1 MLYRLFMDHKTYS
14 SAKPIPIPSA
24 QETGEARNRS
34 SNLIVGSIQSDWDV
48 VAQYHK
54 AFPSSWVKN
63 PEGTSQVADKE
74 GATEVKERE

>member
-1 MLYRLFMDHKTYS
+1 MDHKTYS
-14 SAKPIPIPSA
+14 SANPIPIPSA

-48 VAQYHK
+48 VAEYDKIFNQ
-54 AFPSSWVKN
+54 PSSWVKN
-63 PEGTSQVADKE
+63 PERTSQLADKE